1 MKYKTISLVVLLVL
15 VLPASLSCT
24 PNSTR
29 EQSSYTEVPT
39 TSSAAATAATTIVEP
54 SYSAIVRLYFEVIK
68 EVYSEDPGLNGGI
81 SIISLDL
88 SGTNN
93 LSAEDKEDLRD
104 LVSSEYSFD
113 TYTYTYDELVDQGLI
128 DEGLID
134 DELTDEKISY
144 FEKGILFE
152 ITDTPITDNAFT
164 FQIEKYRSGI
174 GALAYSECTAK
185 KTGDT
190 WEYTLSGAMMA

>member
-1 MKYKTISLVVLLVL
+1 MKSKTISLVILLVL

-24 PNSTR
+24 ENRTR

-39 TSSAAATAATTIVEP
+39 TASTSATAVITTDEP
-54 SYSAIVRLYFEVIK
+54 SDSAMTRLYFEVIK
-68 EVYSEDPGLNGGI
+68 EVYSEDSALNEDI

-88 SGTNN
+88 TGANN
-93 LSAEDKEDLRD
+93 LSDVEKEDLRC

-128 DEGLID
+128 DEGQLD
-134 DELTDEKISY
+134 DKISY

-152 ITDTPITDNAFT
+152 ITDKAISDNAFT

-190 WEYTLSGAMMA
+190 WEYTLGGAAMA

>member
-1 MKYKTISLVVLLVL
+1 MKCKTISLVVLLVL
-15 VLPASLSCT
+15 ILPASLSCT
-24 PNSTR
+24 QNSTR
-29 EQSSYTEVPT
+29 EQSSNIVDLT
-39 TSSAAATAATTIVEP
+39 TPSASATAVITTDEP
-54 SYSAIVRLYFEVIK
+54 SNSAMTRLYFEVIK
-68 EVYSEDPGLNGGI
+68 DVYSEDSGLNEGI

-88 SGTNN
+88 SGANN
-93 LSAEDKEDLRD
+93 LSAEEKEDLRY

-113 TYTYTYDELVDQGLI
+113 TYTYTYEELVGQGLI

-134 DELTDEKISY
+134 DELMDEEISY

-174 GALAYSECTAK
+174 GAIAYSECTAK

-190 WEYTLSGAMMA
+190 WEYTLGGAMMA

>member
-1 MKYKTISLVVLLVL
+1 MKSKTIFLVVLLVL
-15 VLPASLSCT
+15 ALPASLSCT
-24 PNSTR
+24 ENRTR
-29 EQSSYTEVPT
+29 EQSSYAEVPT
-39 TSSAAATAATTIVEP
+39 TASTAVTAVTTAVASSG
-54 SYSAIVRLYFEVIK
+54 SAITRLYFEAIK
-68 EVYSEDPGLNGGI
+68 EVYSEDPGLNEGI

-93 LSAEDKEDLRD
+93 LSDVEKEDLRD
-104 LVSSEYSFD
+104 LVSSKYSFD

-128 DEGLID
+128 DEGQLD
-134 DELTDEKISY
+134 DKISY

-152 ITDTPITDNAFT
+152 IIDKPIIDNAFT

-185 KTGDT
+185 KTGDI
-190 WEYTLSGAMMA
+190 WEYSLGGAAMA

>member
-1 MKYKTISLVVLLVL
+1 MEVPMKSKAIFLVVLLVL

-24 PNSTR
+24 KNRTR
-29 EQSSYTEVPT
+29 EQSSYTEIPT
-39 TSSAAATAATTIVEP
+39 TASASATAVTTAVEP
-54 SYSAIVRLYFEVIK
+54 SDSAMTRLYFEVIK
-68 EVYSEDPGLNGGI
+68 EVYSEDPGLNEGI

-88 SGTNN
+88 SGANN
-93 LSAEDKEDLRD
+93 LSDEEKEDLRD

-128 DEGLID
+128 DEGLLD
-134 DELTDEKISY
+134 DKISY

-152 ITDTPITDNAFT
+152 ITDKAITDNAFT

-174 GALAYSECTAK
+174 GALSYSECTAK
-185 KTGDT
+185 KTGDI
-190 WEYTLSGAMMA
+190 WEYSLGGAAMA